1 MNRISK
7 KMYTFLLCLLCL
19 MSSQVYA
26 STNNIIEDFESL
38 TVGTPLSQQGWTLLW
53 GSTRDWSVVDTPNGQ
68 AVSKMGVQDGQ
79 AKRDAKYTSPIDE
92 SIEDWGWYSV
102 VITPRVY
109 ANIIPQIAAGPFV
122 ADGTIPGYIGVV
134 QVATNETLSTH
145 FQLRSADLSTTVIST
160 DEAFA
165 HHTYEVALEIAITDP
180 YSGSTGTLYYK
191 DLSLGETQWTKSSI
205 QDIPLGFAD
214 NTRPSK
220 WDSVWIRGHVAGEIE
235 EIKMAAGR
243 LPVVVLPPGDPA
255 HLTLVTGT
263 DLVTISSDDLTA
275 HGTNV
280 LQFTEDLNE
289 AWSNLTSV
297 TGVTSTNWV
306 ITPLPAT
313 ESFYRIESHY

>member
-1 MNRISK
+1 MNRLSK
-7 KMYTFLLCLLCL
+7 NMYAVLLCLLYFV
-19 MSSQVYA
+19 SSQVCA
-26 STNNIIEDFESL
+26 ETIEDFESL

-53 GSTRDWSVVDTPNGQ
+53 GSTRDWSVVNTPNGQ

-92 SIEDWGWYSV
+92 SIEDWGWYSA

-134 QVATNETLSTH
+134 QVTTNETLSTH
-145 FQLRSADLSTTVIST
+145 FQLRTADLSTTVIST
-160 DEAFA
+160 DQAFA
-165 HHTYEVALEIAITDP
+165 HHTYEVALEIAIADP

-220 WDSVWIRGHVAGEIE
+220 WDSVWIRGHVAGEINE
-235 EIKMAAGR
+235 FKMSAGR
-243 LPVVVLPPGDPA
+243 LPRPVLPPGDPA
-255 HLTLVTGT
+255 HLSIATGT
-263 DLVTISSDDLTA
+263 DVVTISSDDLTA

-280 LQFTEDLNE
+280 LQVTEDLTSGT
-289 AWSNLTSV
+289 WSNLTAI
-297 TGVTSTNWV
+297 TGTTSTNWV
-306 ITPLPAT
+306 IAPLPAP
-313 ESFYRIESHY
+313 ESCYRIECHY